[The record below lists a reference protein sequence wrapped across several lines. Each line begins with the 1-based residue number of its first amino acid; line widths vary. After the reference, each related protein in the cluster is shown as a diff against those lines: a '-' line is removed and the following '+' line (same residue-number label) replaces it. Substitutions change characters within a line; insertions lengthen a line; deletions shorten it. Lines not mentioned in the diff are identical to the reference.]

1 MPRIPES
8 ELERLKAEISL
19 VRLIE
24 GQGHALQKRGKDWS
38 MRCVF
43 HEDATAS
50 LVVTESKNL
59 YHCFGC
65 NAAGSVIDW
74 VMKTQ
79 GVSLPHAVQILKTGA
94 PLEGERVGVGR
105 SQVRHLPSLVAGPTA
120 THAATD
126 IADAA
131 MEQALLRQ
139 VVDSYHANLKTSSEA
154 LAYLAARGLNHPE
167 LIDHFQLGYA
177 NKSLTYRLP
186 PTHTQGGRAIRGQ
199 LQALGVLRES
209 GHEHLN
215 GCLVVPIMGI
225 EGGANPQHAA
235 HPDQVLQLYGRR
247 IVAKSKLLPG
257 QSPHPAGSAIDTS
270 GAAKGGRE
278 RTSWPTGGSSS
289 LHRGRRHCQKEWLG

>member
-1 MPRIPES
+1 MPRIPDS
-8 ELERLKAEISL
+8 ELERLKQEVSL
-19 VRLIE
+19 LRLIQS
-24 GQGHALQKRGKDWS
+24 QGHSLAKRGKDWV

-79 GVSLPHAVQILKTGA
+79 GVSLPHAVQILKLGA

-105 SQVRHLPSLVAGPTA
+105 SQVRHLPSLVAAPDA
-120 THAATD
+120 V
-126 IADAA
+126 DAA
-131 MEQALLRQ
+131 MDTATQQALLSQ
-139 VVDSYHANLKTSSEA
+139 VVESYAANLKTSPEA
-154 LAYLAARGLNHPE
+154 LAYLAARGLNYPE

-215 GCLVVPIMGI
+215 GVWWCRWWGWIVRCCNST
-225 EGGANPQHAA
+225 GGALCPRANSCPGS
-235 HPDQVLQLYGRR
+235 PR
-247 IVAKSKLLPG
+247 I
-257 QSPHPAGSAIDTS
+257 
-270 GAAKGGRE
+270 
-278 RTSWPTGGSSS
+278 
-289 LHRGRRHCQKEWLG
+289 